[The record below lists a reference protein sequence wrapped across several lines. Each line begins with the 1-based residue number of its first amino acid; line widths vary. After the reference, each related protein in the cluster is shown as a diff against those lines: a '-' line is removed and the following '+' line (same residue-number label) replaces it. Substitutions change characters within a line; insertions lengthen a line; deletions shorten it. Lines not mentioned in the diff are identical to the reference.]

1 MEQDELTDV
10 MAMVCGKRFVLSQWI
25 QYLERIPAQ
34 IPAGELIV
42 VDNSNDCKY
51 SADVAHAISSSGIKK
66 LYTRVSVVYGDGAY
80 VPPPGVSWR
89 DPSVNVNK
97 HESTA
102 HALNIGLARCRSK
115 FVLTVDDD
123 TFIRDGGVKRLHRQ
137 IVNDSHVGAITG
149 MYFSKP
155 FWNRDSNMHPH
166 AHRALVL
173 SIQTDRW
180 ATCYVDDVYDQ
191 GTIEAG
197 HCGTGAVIWRTSM
210 IKHALPLCSEPGSNG
225 GCKGPDGVLCDR
237 LRSQGYKLLV
247 DTTVEADHLHK
258 TDHHAGV
265 GWEVF
270 HKQRQQSRRLV
281 MAAVAMHGTKQNL
294 LETVQHVQQVASHY
308 DCDGLVLTPSRGSP
322 EMDQQLC
329 DMSTAQTQVQI
340 VSDWNLRLERHIR
353 ENGGNPFRKF
363 MSELYYE
370 QLNTGDYGE
379 IINLMHT
386 AQWPRDINQLKQVK
400 REGLLLDVQTRD
412 VGLIGTKP
420 IRSRTVTHH
429 SRTSRRSRPRS

>member
-1 MEQDELTDV
+1 MKNEELTDV
-10 MAMVCGKRFVLSQWI
+10 MAMVCGKRFVLSRWI
-25 QYLERIPAQ
+25 QYLEQIPAQ
-34 IPAGELIV
+34 IPTGELIV

-51 SADVAHAISSSGIKK
+51 SAEVAHAISSSDIKK

-102 HALNIGLARCRSK
+102 HALNIGLARCHSK
-115 FVLTVDDD
+115 YVLTVDDD
-123 TFIRDGGVKRLHRQ
+123 TFIRDDGVKRLYQQ
-137 IVNDSHVGAITG
+137 IVNNSRAGAITG

-155 FWNRDSNMHPH
+155 FWDRDSNMHPH

-173 SIQTDRW
+173 SMCAERW
-180 ATCYVDDVYDQ
+180 VTCYVDDVYDS

-210 IKHALPLCSEPGSNG
+210 IKHALPLFSESAPNG

-237 LRSQGYKLLV
+237 LRSQGYELLV

-258 TDHHAGV
+258 LDHHAGI

-281 MAAVAMHGTKQNL
+281 MASVAMHGTKHNI

-308 DCDGLVLTPSRGSP
+308 DCDGVVLIPSRGDQKL
-322 EMDQQLC
+322 DQQLR
-329 DMSTAQTQVQI
+329 DMGIGQTQVRI
-340 VSDWNLRLERHIR
+340 ISDWNTRLERHIR
-353 ENGGNPFRKF
+353 EGGNSYRKF

-370 QLNTGDYGE
+370 QLNSGDYGE
-379 IINLMHT
+379 IINLMNT
-386 AQWPRDINQLKQVK
+386 AMWPRDINQLKQVK
-400 REGLLLDVQTRD
+400 REGLLLDVQVRD
-412 VGLIGTKP
+412 TGLIGTKP
-420 IRSRTVTHH
+420 IRSRTVTRH
-429 SRTSRRSRPRS
+429 SRTSRRNRPRS